1 MTDEEIVKQ
10 KWPDAL
16 ALADEGLW
24 SIRTPT
30 AFGNRMV
37 ELMPL
42 DDDDPEFPTEAEAW
56 ADAAKRI
63 QEPGA

>member
-10 KWPDAL
+10 KWPDAWCSTT
-16 ALADEGLW
+16 G
-24 SIRTPT
+24 SQNGGPFYCIMKPHRKP
-30 AFGNRMV
+30 V
-37 ELMPL
+37 ENIG
-42 DDDDPEFPTEAEAW
+42 EWCRSEAGAW